1 MGDSEQKAPKK
12 KMTKEEA
19 IALAKARKA
28 AKAAEEAK
36 KAEEPKVDV
45 DSLPLVKAV
54 KKEHAEA
61 IEDIKFANN
70 ELTITVKKDH
80 ILSLCRWLKSDSETA
95 FDFLSE
101 VIGVHYPKNEEKPL
115 QVVYH
120 LFSTSKQHRIRL
132 KVNLAEDEEVE
143 SVYPVWRSANWYE
156 REAYDM
162 VGIKFANHP
171 DLRRILL
178 PDDWEGY
185 PLRKEYPLQ
194 GPEGYREKWLRRHCS
209 STNAL

>member
-1 MGDSEQKAPKK
+1 MGDSEKAPKK
-12 KMTKEEA
+12 KLTKEEA

-28 AKAAEEAK
+28 AKAAEAAK
-36 KAEEPKVDV
+36 KEAEEPKVDV
-45 DSLPLVKAV
+45 DSLPLVKAI

-70 ELTITVKKDH
+70 ELTITVKKDQ
-80 ILSLCRWLKSDSETA
+80 ILPLCRWLKNDPETA
-95 FDFLSE
+95 FDYLSE

-120 LFSTSKQHRIRL
+120 LFSTSKKHRLRL
-132 KVNLAEDEEVE
+132 KVNLAENEEVE

-162 VGIKFANHP
+162 VGIRFANHP

-178 PDDWEGY
+178 PDDWEGH

-194 GPEGYREKWLRRHCS
+194 GPEGYREKWLSRHCTK
-209 STNAL
+209 TNAL

>member
-1 MGDSEQKAPKK
+1 MGDSEKAPKK
-12 KMTKEEA
+12 KLTKEEA

-28 AKAAEEAK
+28 AKAAEAAK
-36 KAEEPKVDV
+36 KEVEEPKVDV
-45 DSLPLVKAV
+45 DSLPLVKAI

-61 IEDIKFANN
+61 IEDIKFANK
-70 ELTITVKKDH
+70 ELTITVKKEH
-80 ILSLCRWLKSDSETA
+80 LLPLCRWLKSDPETA

-120 LFSTSKQHRIRL
+120 LFSTQKNHRLRL
-132 KVNLAEDEEVE
+132 KVNLGEGEEVE

-162 VGIKFANHP
+162 VGIRFANHP

-178 PDDWEGY
+178 PDDWEGH

-194 GPEGYREKWLRRHCS
+194 GPEGYREKWLRRHCRN
-209 STNAL
+209 TNAL